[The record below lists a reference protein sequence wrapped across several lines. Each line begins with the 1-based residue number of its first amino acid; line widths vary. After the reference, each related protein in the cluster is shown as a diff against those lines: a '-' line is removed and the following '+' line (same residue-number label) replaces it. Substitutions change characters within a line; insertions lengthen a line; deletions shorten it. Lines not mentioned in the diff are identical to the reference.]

1 MTTLN
6 EIDYSLIMVFSNK
19 LKMSSMRRK
28 IKGCLYDVE
37 SQKRLPRNV
46 FNPRKLKLEGLIKAI
61 LLFIG
66 KMKIRCNVTREKPGG
81 SHPELIVCGVFNKV
95 AA

>member
-1 MTTLN
+1 
-6 EIDYSLIMVFSNK
+6 
-19 LKMSSMRRK
+19 MSSMRRK
-28 IKGCLYDVE
+28 IKGCLYDIE
-37 SQKRLPRNV
+37 SQKRLPRNA

-81 SHPELIVCGVFNKV
+81 SHPELIVCAVFNKV

>member
-1 MTTLN
+1 MTMLN
-6 EIDYSLIMVFSNK
+6 EVVYSLIMVFSYK

-28 IKGCLYDVE
+28 MKGCLYDIE
-37 SQKRLPRNV
+37 SQKQLPRNV

-66 KMKIRCNVTREKPGG
+66 KMKICCNVTREKPGG
-81 SHPELIVCGVFNKV
+81 SHPKLIVCAVLNKV